1 MLSITFWSCQGL
13 QCRSVGFLKGEC
25 SEKKQKTILCKI
37 CDMSYHKRC
46 RQILRR
52 NFDLVSRTNA
62 NCYCQ
67 FCFVKNVPPSDF
79 NKCLA
84 NVIITSDSNK
94 SDFYSICNSVEVPFD
109 DDEHHIPIHSKYF
122 NINEF
127 NSLKTKEKYFGI
139 LRCSICA
146 ITFTYEK

>member
-1 MLSITFWSCQGL
+1 M
-13 QCRSVGFLKGEC
+13 GFVKEEC
-25 SEKKQKTILCKI
+25 SEKNERQFRVKVVYI
-37 CDMSYHKRC
+37 SYYKRC
-46 RQILRR
+46 TEVLGR

-94 SDFYSICNSVEVPFD
+94 SDFYSICNSVEVPID
-109 DDEHHIPIHSKYF
+109 DDEHHIPIHAKYF
-122 NINEF
+122 NINQF
-127 NSLKTKEKYFGI
+127 NSLKTKDKYFGI